1 MKNSKTKKMLSILLA
16 VIMVVGMIPATAI
29 PASAADETTGP
40 IEGATGT
47 GTAEDPYRVYT
58 YDDFCDAVSNAES
71 PDIYVK
77 LYDDLV
83 TGNEFPTNKWMDIGG
98 SLTIDLNSYKFNI
111 YGDMFGN
118 DTTLPYNCEDWSYTI
133 CGSGMYY
140 NDHYNIRGDFIVKDS
155 ADVSTVAA
163 GVNGK
168 VTMYDGAIS
177 TELVLGDGDFIMHNG
192 VCGNIYM
199 SVNMQHKNNIEIYNG
214 RFVCENTYES
224 DKLTGVTQ
232 QLFLDDV
239 DYSDVTINTFYAADS
254 NGNVTKIDSMSKFA
268 NYGKNRLEFAVATPQ
283 FAEQSPKM
291 PEGEDNHFL
300 GFVTAKTYPLYFN
313 AVPLE
318 KEFVDAGYRLEQSF
332 FVYNSSGGLVHSST
346 VDASTGKGAYFDL
359 RGQAKDN
366 YKINEAINLVD
377 KDGDIVLSKTN
388 TFTIGWTPVKSCE
401 ISGAVSGVAD
411 NTKTT
416 VELYK
421 SGSSTPVK
429 ATTVTGNSEYYLGI
443 VDIANYTVKA
453 TAEGYLPY
461 EAELNITAA
470 DESYSHNI
478 AMVKNAFDISA
489 RISGVPEGRPITIN
503 LYKAGSNT
511 VLKTT
516 QAYGQGTF
524 DINNLPLNTAF
535 TLTNIPNGD
544 YVVEAVIDGYEP
556 YKRNIT
562 INGKHVVDFFVL
574 ESYKTVVVDITGMYE
589 TDVATVKL
597 YQKGTDTVVDRAI
610 IKGNGSHIFSG
621 ISKGD
626 YTVEVSANG
635 FKTKTSNLYIYSN
648 DSVKGVSFEME
659 LDPSKVDFD
668 FGTQTPSVTDYEKEN
683 GITNMGLVFE
693 APSFSFTAD
702 QLNYKYLDMGYS
714 VTTDIDVW
722 YSDSVV
728 GGGDTN
734 HSWTCSVYDYGT
746 KRVVEKVILLDPDG
760 KEIATISHTYTFTYL
775 PLRFS
780 TQKPSVTADEAAA
793 GVTNL
798 GTLTTAPTFSFSAV
812 PIDSSA
818 LINEGYSIKAK
829 TEAYQGDILVYSADN
844 GDPYIHA
851 YQYQGKVVQ
860 TIELYKND
868 ELLGTKSHTYNF
880 NMEFPEGT
888 LTLGNDFLSIEE
900 GTTQRIAAV
909 VMPEDLAN
917 ALRWSSSNEN
927 IVTVDNNGNV
937 TALQAGSAIITA
949 SLPDGTKAYCP
960 VLVTASDVLVYV
972 GGVGLR
978 EGEYLAERS
987 SIPTSDSRPA
997 DNYAYLSTVD
1007 GKLTLTLC
1015 NYNYEGTGTF
1025 ISNRLTYGIY
1035 SSADLKI
1042 VAEGNSTIGP
1052 VTAPLERYTSYG
1064 IGEGETISIKSDD
1077 YSTLTIKGVNTGIDL
1092 ARYLFI
1098 GGNLNMT
1105 DVAGGVSGG
1114 NTIGRIALESGKI
1127 NIDCTG
1133 TAFNLI
1139 GGELAFDGAKVK
1151 INCNSGIRFV
1161 RTGNLWI
1168 NAGRLNIFAE
1178 NSGIQIKSGDGFQMD
1193 NGIVLVDAEYN
1204 AIAAED
1210 TLTINGG
1217 YMLLRSFNTAS
1228 DSTYSAINGS
1238 GTVTLGTGITGKGAL
1253 GSEGSSNLT
1262 NYSES
1267 YKKHFDYLVFSES
1280 GINSYLKQP
1289 EGGAVEKGET
1299 LTVNWELT
1307 FTPVR
1312 LVLRTNNGSTN
1323 TYTELDVKTTSLD
1336 LPILPDG
1343 GYYLIQAYF
1352 ATSSYIPSDRF
1363 YVTEVTTTIKGN
1375 IESYLGDSEF
1385 ITLTLYDNNMD
1396 IPYYQ
1401 YTLPGS
1407 TTSYSFP
1414 AVPYGEYVIVA
1425 EKPGHDTAA
1434 VFLICKGETCYVDI
1448 SMVLLTD
1455 NNYDGELDIYDYQQL
1470 INVTLSDEYEDEP
1483 DDVYWYSLFYDLDL
1497 DGSIDVLDASIMEL
1511 VINGH
1516 RNITDVYN
1524 ILKGDYDGDGYEYTE
1539 TDINSMYTALSDID
1553 AYAKQMST
1561 AQKIAA
1567 DLNYNGA
1574 VDEQDLAILKRKF
1587 SYLV

>member
-1 MKNSKTKKMLSILLA
+1 MKNSRTKKILSILLA
-16 VIMVVGMIPATAI
+16 VMMVVGMIPATAI
-29 PASAADETTGP
+29 PAYAADETTGP

-58 YDDFCDAVSNAES
+58 YDDFCEAVSNAES

-83 TGNEFPTNKWMDIGG
+83 TGDEFPTNKWMDIGG
-98 SLTIDLNSYKFNI
+98 SLTIDLNSYNFNI

-133 CGSGMYY
+133 CGSGVYY

-163 GVNGK
+163 GTNGK

-192 VCGNIYM
+192 VCGSIYM
-199 SVNMQHKNNIEIYNG
+199 GANMQHKNNIEIYNG
-214 RFVCENTYES
+214 RFVCENTYEP

-291 PEGEDNHFL
+291 PEGEDNYFL

-318 KEFVDAGYRLEQSF
+318 KEFVDAGYRIEQSF

-366 YKINEAINLVD
+366 YKINEAIKLVD

-470 DESYSHNI
+470 DNSYSHNI
-478 AMVKNAFDISA
+478 AMVKNAFNISA

-574 ESYKTVVVDITGMYE
+574 ESYKTVVVDITGLYE

-597 YQKGTDTVVDRAI
+597 YQKGTVTVVDRAI
-610 IKGNGSHIFSG
+610 IKGNGSHIFSRV
-621 ISKGD
+621 SKGD
-626 YTVEVSANG
+626 YTVEVSAIG
-635 FKTKTSNLYIYSN
+635 YKTQTTTITASDEIASAYF
-648 DSVKGVSFEME
+648 DME
-659 LDPSKVDFD
+659 LDPSKVNFG

-714 VTTDIDVW
+714 VTTDIQVW
-722 YSDSVV
+722 LSDSVV

-734 HSWTCSVYDYGT
+734 HSWTCNVYDYGT

-760 KEIATISHTYTFTYL
+760 NEIATKSHTYAFTYL

-780 TQKPSVTADEAAA
+780 TQKPSVTADDAAA
-793 GVTNL
+793 GVTYL

-812 PIDSSA
+812 PIDSSE
-818 LINEGYSIKAK
+818 LINEGYSIKVK
-829 TEAYQGDILVYSADN
+829 TEAYQGDILVYSAEN
-844 GDPYIHA
+844 GNAYTHT

-868 ELLGTKSHTYNF
+868 ELLGTKTHTYNF

-917 ALRWSSSNEN
+917 ALRWSSSNED

-949 SLPDGTKAYCP
+949 YLPDGTKAYCP

-987 SIPTSDSRPA
+987 SIPTSNSRPA

-1007 GKLTLTLC
+1007 GKLTLTLH
-1015 NYNYEGTGTF
+1015 NYNYEGAGTF

-1035 SSADLKI
+1035 SSVDLKI

-1077 YSTLTIKGVNTGIDL
+1077 YSTLTIKGVNTGIDIT
-1092 ARYLFI
+1092 RYLFI

-1139 GGELAFDGAKVK
+1139 GGELAFAGAQVK
-1151 INCNSGIRFV
+1151 LNCNYGIRFV

-1168 NAGRLNIFAE
+1168 NAGRLNIFTAT
-1178 NSGIQIKSGDGFQMD
+1178 SGIQIKSGDGFRID
-1193 NGIVLVDAEYN
+1193 NGIVLIDAEYN
-1204 AIAAED
+1204 AIEAED

-1228 DSTYSAINGS
+1228 DSTYSAVNGS
-1238 GTVTLGTGITGKGAL
+1238 GTVTLGTGVTGKGAL
-1253 GSEGSSNLT
+1253 TSAGSSSLT

-1267 YKKHFDYLVFSES
+1267 YKKHFDYLKFCES
-1280 GINSYLKQP
+1280 GVNSYLKQP

-1312 LVLRTNNGSTN
+1312 LVLRTNDGIQN
-1323 TYTELDVKTTSLD
+1323 TYTELDVKTTSLE
-1336 LPILPDG
+1336 LPILPEG

-1363 YVTEVTTTIKGN
+1363 YVTEVTTTLKGN
-1375 IESYLGDSEF
+1375 ISSHLGDSEF

-1425 EKPGHDTAA
+1425 EKPGHDAAA
-1434 VFLICKGETCYVDI
+1434 VFLICEGETCYVDI
-1448 SMVLLTD
+1448 SMVLLAD
-1455 NNYDGELDIYDYQQL
+1455 NDYNGELDIYDYQQL

-1483 DDVYWYSLFYDLDL
+1483 DNVYWYSLFYDLDL
-1497 DGSIDVLDASIMEL
+1497 DGSIDVLDASLMEL

-1524 ILKGDYDGDGYEYTE
+1524 ILKGDYNGDGYEYTE
-1539 TDINSMYTALSDID
+1539 TDINSMYTALSDIE

-1574 VDEQDLAILKRKF
+1574 VDEQDLVILKRKF

>member
-1 MKNSKTKKMLSILLA
+1 MKNSKTKKILSILLA
-16 VIMVVGMIPATAI
+16 VMMVVGMIPATAI
-29 PASAADETTGP
+29 PASAADEATCP
-40 IEGATGT
+40 IEGATGM
-47 GTAEDPYRVYT
+47 GTEEDPIIVDT
-58 YDDFCDAVSNAES
+58 YEELKAAMWLDDEIFVLVEEGTYIEVPECIES
-71 PDIYVK
+71 IDNEK
-77 LYDDLV
+77 LKVLTV
-83 TGNEFPTNKWMDIGG
+83 NGTLSGEESLLRFKSPTIIQGNGKIHC
-98 SLTIDLNSYKFNI
+98 SNSYCIVVGVSDETTIK
-111 YGDMFGN
+111 GDLTFESDHNNG
-118 DTTLPYNCEDWSYTI
+118 DITHIIGVSSSGTLVIEGGT
-133 CGSGMYY
+133 
-140 NDHYNIRGDFIVKDS
+140 FI
-155 ADVSTVAA
+155 STVGLPTSFAKA
-163 GVNGK
+163 TEQSLSRGRVFFKGGYFPQGIGFDYHEYFLEDGCLYIYDNG
-168 VTMYDGAIS
+168 TIS
-177 TELVLGDGDFIMHNG
+177 TKLTEGTPVEAL
-192 VCGNIYM
+192 
-199 SVNMQHKNNIEIYNG
+199 SVNDFLG
-214 RFVCENTYES
+214 FA
-224 DKLTGVTQ
+224 TQ
-232 QLFLDDV
+232 
-239 DYSDVTINTFYAADS
+239 YPA
-254 NGNVTKIDSMSKFA
+254 
-268 NYGKNRLEFAVATPQ
+268 
-283 FAEQSPKM
+283 M
-291 PEGEDNHFL
+291 PEGE
-300 GFVTAKTYPLYFN
+300 TAKELGIRETGKNGILTVKFTAESLPQ
-313 AVPLE
+313 ASI
-318 KEFVDAGYRLEQSF
+318 DAGCKVKEDLKIY
-332 FVYNSSGGLVHSST
+332 
-346 VDASTGKGAYFDL
+346 DPTGKLIKSQASGASCQIVPEIEGEYRIVETLTLIDPD
-359 RGQAKDN
+359 G
-366 YKINEAINLVD
+366 NEVTSL
-377 KDGDIVLSKTN
+377 TH
-388 TFTIGWTPVKSCE
+388 TFTF
-401 ISGAVSGVAD
+401 
-411 NTKTT
+411 
-416 VELYK
+416 
-421 SGSSTPVK
+421 
-429 ATTVTGNSEYYLGI
+429 
-443 VDIANYTVKA
+443 
-453 TAEGYLPY
+453 TAE
-461 EAELNITAA
+461 NM
-470 DESYSHNI
+470 YS
-478 AMVKNAFDISA
+478 ISA
-489 RISGVPEGRPITIN
+489 RISGIPEGRPITIN
-503 LYKAGSNT
+503 LYKAGSNA

-556 YKRNIT
+556 YKRSIT
-562 INGKHVVDFFVL
+562 INGKNVVDFFVL
-574 ESYKTVVVDITGMYE
+574 ESYKSVVVDISGMYS
-589 TDVATVKL
+589 TDTATVKV
-597 YQKGTDTVVDRAI
+597 YEKGTGTVVDRAI
-610 IKGNGSHIFSG
+610 IKGNGSHIFSRV
-621 ISKGD
+621 SNGD
-626 YTVEVSANG
+626 YTVEVSAIG
-635 FKTKTSNLYIYSN
+635 YKTKTSNLYVY
-648 DSVKGVSFEME
+648 DSDNVKGVSFEME
-659 LDPSKVDFD
+659 LDPTKVDFG
-668 FGTQTPSVTDYEKEN
+668 FGTQTPAVTDYEKEN

-693 APSFSFTAD
+693 APSFNFTAD

-714 VTTDIDVW
+714 VITDIDVW

-760 KEIATISHTYTFTYL
+760 KEIATKSHTYTFTYL

-780 TQKPSVTADEAAA
+780 TQKPAVTAEDAAA

-812 PIDSSA
+812 PIDGSE
-818 LINEGYSIKAK
+818 LINEGYSIKVK
-829 TEAYQGDILVYSADN
+829 TEAYQGDILVYSAEN
-844 GDPYIHA
+844 GNAYTHV

-937 TALQAGSAIITA
+937 TAVRAGSAIITA
-949 SLPDGTKAYCP
+949 YLPDGTRAYCP

-997 DNYAYLSTVD
+997 DNYAYLSTVN
-1007 GKLTLTLC
+1007 GKLTLTLH

-1042 VAEGNSTIGP
+1042 VAEGNNTVGP
-1052 VTAPLERYTSYG
+1052 ITAPVERYTSYG
-1064 IGEGETISIKSDD
+1064 IGEGETISFNSDD
-1077 YSTLTIKGVNTGIDL
+1077 YSALTIKGVNTGIDL

-1098 GGNLNMT
+1098 NGNLNMT

-1114 NTIGRIALESGKI
+1114 NTMGRVALESGKI

-1133 TAFNLI
+1133 TAFNII
-1139 GGELAFDGAKVK
+1139 GGELAFDGAQVK

-1178 NSGIQIKSGDGFQMD
+1178 ASGIQIKSGDGFQMD

-1204 AIAAED
+1204 AIEAED

-1228 DSTYSAINGS
+1228 DSSYSAINGS
-1238 GTVTLGTGITGKGAL
+1238 GTVTLGTGVTGKGAL
-1253 GSEGSSNLT
+1253 GSGGSSSLT
-1262 NYSES
+1262 TYSES
-1267 YKKHFDYLVFSES
+1267 YKKHFDYLRFCES

-1312 LVLRTNNGSTN
+1312 LVLRTNDGSQN
-1323 TYTELDVKTTSLD
+1323 TYTELDVKTTSLE
-1336 LPILPDG
+1336 LPILPED

-1363 YVTEVTTTIKGN
+1363 YVTEVTTTLKGN
-1375 IESYLGDSEF
+1375 ISSYLGDSEF
-1385 ITLTLYDNNMD
+1385 ITLTLYDKNMD

-1414 AVPYGEYVIVA
+1414 AVPYGEYVIVV
-1425 EKPGHDTAA
+1425 EKPGHDTVA
-1434 VFLICKGETCYVDI
+1434 VNLIAEGETCYVDI
-1448 SMVLLTD
+1448 SMVLLAD

-1470 INVTLSDEYEDEP
+1470 VNVTLSDEYEDEP
-1483 DDVYWYSLFYDLDL
+1483 DNVYWYSFFYDLDL
-1497 DGSIDVLDASIMEL
+1497 DGSIDVLDASLMEL

-1516 RNITDVYN
+1516 RNITDVYS

-1539 TDINSMYTALSDID
+1539 TDINSMYTALSDIE
-1553 AYAKQMST
+1553 AFAKQMST
-1561 AQKIAA
+1561 AQKFAA

-1574 VDEQDLAILKRKF
+1574 VDEQDLAILKRRF